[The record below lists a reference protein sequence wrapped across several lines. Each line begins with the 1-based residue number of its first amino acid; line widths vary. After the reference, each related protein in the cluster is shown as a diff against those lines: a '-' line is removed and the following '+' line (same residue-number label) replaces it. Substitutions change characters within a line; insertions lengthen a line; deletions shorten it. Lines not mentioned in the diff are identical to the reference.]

1 MKTYFDQNRLVKE
14 TDRRFHATDIEL
26 SGGFIQIVPAVAAR
40 LTPQVRI
47 GAWSFT
53 ESTLSQAEQIETDL
67 GNAREVRRIREQR
80 WWARQWRQRNGLF
93 RVRQLNRAEDALA
106 QRLLGPEGMPPDC
119 FPRAEGSL
127 ADDNDAQ
134 IVAQVIAVGGT
145 LLISS
150 NLVMIRDRKLQ
161 EWFDKH
167 HNEWPGVQARKLV
180 QRVDPWF
187 SRWWHHE
194 RGPTVFTRTALAAF
208 WPESPGAS
216 PELVRAHAEE
226 GLSAM
231 APRALHH
238 VRPPGTRP
246 HSTFPKSRRADRD
259 STTQPAP
266 PHQASRSRAQGS
278 ARSPVIH
285 RARAHCTPQSR
296 PRHRR
301 LPLVM
306 PVDPIPY
313 PVCTANHGGHRR
325 PAPCR
330 WLPALFEGCQRL
342 AFDLCRIG
350 GGHDPQVPGHPANA
364 VADGMAALGL
374 ASEDPPCSR

>member
-26 SGGFIQIVPAVAAR
+26 AGGFIQIVPSVAAR

-53 ESTLSQAEQIETDL
+53 ESTLSQAEQLETDR
-67 GNAREVRRIREQR
+67 GNTREVRRIREQR

-93 RVRQLNRAEDALA
+93 RVRQLNLAEDALA
-106 QRLLGPEGMPPDC
+106 QRLLGPDGMPPEC

-134 IVAQVIAVGGT
+134 IIAQVIAVGGT

-187 SRWWHHE
+187 SRWWRHE
-194 RGPTVFTRTALAAF
+194 RGPTVYTRTALAAF
-208 WPESPGAS
+208 WPESPDAS
-216 PELVRAHAEE
+216 PDMVRVHAEE

-231 APRALHH
+231 ARGHFPTFAPLVLDH
-238 VRPPGTRP
+238 VR
-246 HSTFPKSRRADRD
+246 HSRNLDDQIETVRRNL
-259 STTQPAP
+259 P
-266 PHQASRSRAQGS
+266 
-278 ARSPVIH
+278 H
-285 RARAHCTPQSR
+285 RARQAEAERRVLLEAQSAIER
-296 PRHRR
+296 ELTGQP
-301 LPLVM
+301 
-306 PVDPIPY
+306 
-313 PVCTANHGGHRR
+313 
-325 PAPCR
+325 
-330 WLPALFEGCQRL
+330 
-342 AFDLCRIG
+342 DLDHDIG
-350 GGHDPQVPGHPANA
+350 AYHW
-364 VADGMAALGL
+364 
-374 ASEDPPCSR
+374 